1 MPAAARYFFLFLG
14 DFLRSAQKITKK
26 KKNLLELA
34 KVLILLFKLSL
45 VVYTPV
51 AAK

>member
-1 MPAAARYFFLFLG
+1 MPAAARYFFLCLG
-14 DFLRSAQKITKK
+14 DFLRGAQKITKT